1 MVMLETHLTWRIT
14 AVARLMILMSTN
26 KDIFSFLVFQLRIGV
41 HSGEVVAGVVGHKT
55 PRYCLFGNTVNLTSR
70 VETTGVP
77 GKVCVSATTYR

>member
-1 MVMLETHLTWRIT
+1 MLETHLTWRIT

-70 VETTGVP
+70 METTGVP